1 MPDLA
6 TVAAPHHGASRHRAD
21 PVELLLANLDPAFPV
36 DPAVRRGNLLRLV
49 PLAQQRAATMQAEL
63 SHYPADSRFRN
74 HPVVMDYAARCEAAT
89 IATHPWLSWT
99 AVMITLFFVPTFA

>member
-1 MPDLA
+1 MPDLSPF
-6 TVAAPHHGASRHRAD
+6 AAPHHGASRHRAD

-49 PLAQQRAATMQAEL
+49 PLARQRTAMMQAEL

-74 HPVVMDYAARCEAAT
+74 HPVVMDYAARCDVATKAMAAACT
-89 IATHPWLSWT
+89 ELAGRPIIEMNP
-99 AVMITLFFVPTFA
+99 

>member
-1 MPDLA
+1 
-6 TVAAPHHGASRHRAD
+6 
-21 PVELLLANLDPAFPV
+21 
-36 DPAVRRGNLLRLV
+36 
-49 PLAQQRAATMQAEL
+49 MQAEL